1 MVQVIREESDEEVW
15 QKPLREA
22 IVNIGNSWAGA
33 TVRKQNHAAEY
44 AKNAANRA
52 HETYMNQLRI
62 NSSEKVSSNN
72 LKAQQAR
79 NKTLDAQ
86 NEKSFAL
93 QESKFNHTEK
103 LYNYQKNLDQID
115 VNATGAIIELADRQA
130 EFRMSKTGLIEPVPI
145 DKAYLKKAMATIYK
159 SAAVGNSYRTELK
172 GNKERQNVI
181 AGRLQMLQSLRTTH
195 GDGIISKMING
206 GEAFD
211 AFKIAELSGQ
221 KGTEGYAKLQSLSRI
236 VQDDAQWQS
245 ILKSY
250 KVTAASGSGVDGYK
264 GKQLEKFTE
273 HGKFLVQIGGDE
285 TTTPFNIANNRQI
298 GLVDL
303 WGKQTKTFNRLG
315 SSDRT
320 DLKSVLGAVNNLE
333 FSIDSNAQRGL
344 LQIGSAFSNFAQKHR
359 VVFSNP
365 EGITNSILGRV
376 TKVAQN
382 GPDKIPTEEI
392 DKSIHRLIFEEGDI
406 QNKAKEA
413 KNLMKEF
420 ISGANLF
427 QANRPGI
434 VSAINGD
441 KRDLKGLKAE
451 ITDYDKVVEADADTR
466 REAEDTPLIGKVRKQ
481 GIIDSIFGDKQAYA
495 NSDMQ
500 DTKSA
505 TIQDMVKEDGLADQR
520 VGGGLGWLTKS
531 GTVSELKG
539 NATINMKDVN
549 IRDANTI
556 MFAGR
561 LNTPEERWYNMK
573 FKEMRKHAAGR
584 YAGQEENRTGKR
596 LGAFYA
602 SNQKMAEIQM
612 LSNATVVKQLFH
624 PDGRP
629 KNWHSGVMV
638 DRAGSTPLDYDT
650 IMNSDITPEVRKQ
663 FELIF
668 KYLALDKSEKD
679 NLYGETGDY
688 DIGDRLANLAKATGY
703 DYDVSTKKTSKRD
716 GEYSFNINNED
727 HAQYGI
733 ML

>member
-1 MVQVIREESDEEVW
+1 MVQVIREESDDEVW

-22 IVNIGNSWAGA
+22 IVNIGNSWAGGI
-33 TVRKQNHAAEY
+33 VRKQNHAAEY

-62 NSSEKVSSNN
+62 NSSEKISGAN

-93 QESKFNHTEK
+93 QEAKFNHTEK
-103 LYNYQKNLDQID
+103 LHTYQKTLDRID
-115 VNATGAIIELADRQA
+115 VDATGAIVELADRQA
-130 EFRMSKTGLIEPVPI
+130 EFRMNTNGLIEPVPI
-145 DKAYLKKAMATIYK
+145 DKDYLKKAMATINK
-159 SAAVGNSYRTELK
+159 SAAVGNSYRAELK

-206 GEAFD
+206 GD
-211 AFKIAELSGQ
+211 DFKIAELSGQ
-221 KGTEGYAKLQSLSRI
+221 KGTEGYAKLQSLSRV

-264 GKQLEKFTE
+264 GKQLEKFTA
-273 HGKFLVQIGGDE
+273 HGKFLVQIGGNE
-285 TTTPFNIANNRQI
+285 TTTPFNIANGKQL

-303 WGKQTKTFNRLG
+303 WGKQDKTFNRLG

-333 FSIDSNAQRGL
+333 FSIDSNAERGL
-344 LQIGSAFSNFAQKHR
+344 LQIGAAFSNFAQKHR

-376 TKVAQN
+376 RTVAQK
-382 GPDKIPTEEI
+382 GADQIPTEEI
-392 DKSIHRLIFEEGDI
+392 DKSIHRLIFATGNVQD
-406 QNKAKEA
+406 KAKES

-427 QANRPGI
+427 KTNRPGI
-434 VSAINGD
+434 VSAIDGD
-441 KRDLKGLKAE
+441 KRDLKGLQAE
-451 ITDYDKVVEADADTR
+451 IIDYDKVVEADADIR
-466 REAEDTPLIGKVRKQ
+466 RDAESTPFIGKVRKQ
-481 GIIDSIFGDKQAYA
+481 GMIDSIFGGKQAYA
-495 NSDMQ
+495 NSNMEDA
-500 DTKSA
+500 KSA
-505 TIQDMVKEDGLADQR
+505 TIQDMVDENGLADQR

-531 GTVSELKG
+531 GTIAELRG
-539 NATINMKDVN
+539 NAKINMKDIN

-561 LNTPEERWYNMK
+561 LNTPEEKWYNMK
-573 FKEMRKHAAGR
+573 FKAMRKIAAGR
-584 YAGQEENRTGKR
+584 FEGTAKENATGKR

-612 LSNATVVKQLFH
+612 LSDATVVKKLFH

-629 KNWHSGVMV
+629 RNWHSGVLV
-638 DRAGSTPLDYDT
+638 DRSSGTSLDYDT
-650 IMNSDITPEVRKQ
+650 IMNSDITPEVREQ
-663 FELIF
+663 FELLF
-668 KYLALDKSEKD
+668 KYLALDKKEKD
-679 NLYGETGDY
+679 NLFGKTGDY
-688 DIGDRLANLAKATGY
+688 DIGDRLSNLARATGY
-703 DYDVSTKKTSKRD
+703 DYDVKTKTTSKRD